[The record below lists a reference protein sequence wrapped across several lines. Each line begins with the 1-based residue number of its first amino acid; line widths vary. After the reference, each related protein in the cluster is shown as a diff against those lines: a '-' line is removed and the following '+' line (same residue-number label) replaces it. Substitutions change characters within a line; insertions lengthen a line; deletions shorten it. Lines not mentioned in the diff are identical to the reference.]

1 MEWSRSELSWTV
13 SRNSSGDVAI
23 SVVKLG
29 VNFVETEGELDS
41 GIIVCIENMEWE
53 KEKGTKLDFEDQCL
67 KGKMDSLKTTS
78 LETKQVLESKS

>member
-41 GIIVCIENMEWE
+41 SIIVCIENMEWE
-53 KEKGTKLDFEDQCL
+53 KEKETKLDFEDQCL